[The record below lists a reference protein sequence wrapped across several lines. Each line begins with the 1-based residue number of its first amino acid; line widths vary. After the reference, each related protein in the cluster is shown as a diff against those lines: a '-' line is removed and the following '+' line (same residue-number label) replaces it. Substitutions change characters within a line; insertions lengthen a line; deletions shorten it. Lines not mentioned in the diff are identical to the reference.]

1 MYALGTVL
9 EEAFPSSWMSIF
21 KIVCRALNVS
31 EISVRSLI
39 TKVKESKLV

>member
-9 EEAFPSSWMSIF
+9 EEVFSSTWRTIF
-21 KIVCRALNVS
+21 KIVCRTLNVS

-39 TKVKESKLV
+39 AKVKESKLV